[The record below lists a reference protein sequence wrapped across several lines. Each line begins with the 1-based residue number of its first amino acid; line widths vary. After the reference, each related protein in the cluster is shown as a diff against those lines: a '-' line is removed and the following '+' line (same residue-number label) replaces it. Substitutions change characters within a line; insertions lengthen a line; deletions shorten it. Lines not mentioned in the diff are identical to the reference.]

1 MQASQSFNYPTPTS
15 SISWEDDFG
24 DALLND
30 LLAQDPYQYIQHSSP
45 SHSDPPKDSTLTGV
59 PNPKFFQYLVSLRYF
74 SSEDLKGFSAEY
86 LRRLQKK
93 CIKFVSAFSVLSP
106 YIAEGYRQRPLGE
119 VLKNIKYCRNFDA
132 ASFMFKRIRNKS
144 FLKMRKPALHF
155 IKSVAKL
162 TRFQSSQDKSLVVTN
177 TIKSLTQSI
186 PDNLIIQKGL
196 KSLSL
201 NSIFPEKQGY
211 GKKITNFK
219 LSKKRVIDKIL
230 CLRDL
235 KSLSLRRETIS
246 NILQNKE
253 EIQRLIENLPNLR
266 EFMIG
271 VNLGFR
277 TLWNPKLSENIAAR
291 ITHFVMHYQSSHS
304 DAQEPKP
311 PIFDFL
317 DNIDGFKNLTSFRY
331 EELDGVHWNF
341 PEILA
346 ELPKLERFQR
356 ISLEKFY
363 INLFFGFC
371 KRSPEQLFEGFFR
384 YWKLP
389 SSLRDLVFNIR
400 VNNLILFH
408 QMQETRA
415 CFKNLELLQNL
426 RSFELNVITNSL
438 AINVE
443 DTKEQPQFLINL
455 FQETINYLSTTLEDL
470 SLAVIKTFRSYSQ
483 GSFQDQSLLTTI
495 ADRFKQLKS
504 LSIELSGE
512 IVALAIEDINNV
524 LPNLKALTIIGCSLP
539 YDFCGRLNSV
549 VFEKLIYHAPK
560 GIDLPNIIE
569 CLEHVSNL
577 VFLKHLTVSFDG
589 CDKFDL
595 RREIVECVVK
605 IVQRLTKLTEF
616 IFRLDVRVKQN
627 TLKWL
632 LSLVNF
638 KKNIKYCKLNFYQYG
653 VLMPCLIGKEDAWI
667 KDYIERARKFLI
679 K

>member
-1 MQASQSFNYPTPTS
+1 MQTLQSVDFSTQTPP
-15 SISWEDDFG
+15 ISWENDFG
-24 DALLND
+24 DAPLND
-30 LLAQDPYQYIQHSSP
+30 LLAQDPYQSIQHSS
-45 SHSDPPKDSTLTGV
+45 SFHNSTFTQDI
-59 PNPKFFQYLVSLRYF
+59 PNPRCLRHLVSIRYF

-86 LRRLQKK
+86 LRRLQRRR
-93 CIKFVSAFSVLSP
+93 IKFVSAFSVSSP

-119 VLKNIKYCRNFDA
+119 VLKNIKYCRSFDA

-177 TIKSLTQSI
+177 TIKNLTQSI

-219 LSKKRVIDKIL
+219 LSKKRVVDKIL
-230 CLRDL
+230 CLQDL
-235 KSLSLRRETIS
+235 RSLSLRRETIS
-246 NILQNKE
+246 NILQNQE

-271 VNLGFR
+271 INLGFR
-277 TLWNPKLSENIAAR
+277 TLWNPKPSENIAAR

-317 DNIDGFKNLTSFRY
+317 DNIDGFKSLTSFRY

-346 ELPKLERFQR
+346 ELPKLEKFQR
-356 ISLEKFY
+356 ISLQNFH

-371 KRSPEQLFEGFFR
+371 KRSPEQLFEGFFG
-384 YWKLP
+384 YFKLP
-389 SSLRDLVFNIR
+389 LSLQNLIFNIR
-400 VNNLILFH
+400 VNNLSLFY
-408 QMQETRA
+408 QTQTTRA

-426 RSFELNVITNSL
+426 KSFELNIITNSL

-443 DTKEQPQFLINL
+443 GTKEQPQFLIDL
-455 FQETINYLSTTLEDL
+455 FQETITYLSTTLEDL

-483 GSFQDQSLLTTI
+483 GIYKDQSLLTAI
-495 ADRFKQLKS
+495 ADRFKELKS

-512 IVALAIEDINNV
+512 SVALTIEDKDDV
-524 LPNLKALTIIGCSLP
+524 LPKLKALTIMGCSLP
-539 YDFCGRLNSV
+539 YGFCEKLNPL

-560 GIDLPNIIE
+560 GIDLPDLIE

-589 CDKFDL
+589 CDKYDL
-595 RREIVECVVK
+595 RREVVECVVK
-605 IVQRLTKLTEF
+605 IVQRLAKLTEF
-616 IFRLDVRVKQN
+616 IFRLDVRIKQN
-627 TLKWL
+627 ALRWL

-653 VLMPCLIGKEDAWI
+653 VLAPCLIGKEDAWI
-667 KDYIERARKFLI
+667 KDYIERTRKFLI